1 MNENL
6 KKILTSVYSNKGN
19 LVSIVKEIFYPDIKS
34 NGSSLD
40 IFAFLD
46 DSEYTSSFRSFV
58 SAIKPTN
65 NSSDRPKLKDFSE
78 EQKNKIKNAK
88 TAIELITIIK
98 DLCLEKGISMPEN
111 FEDNYN
117 KLATGTN
124 SKTAILIACLL
135 IYRSTLKINPLFV
148 DFVVDVI
155 GEIEE
160 KGPSDIGKSNILKL
174 VNDID
179 PSLVDDAKKILRQYS
194 MMTELAYTSNLAS
207 YIKTSTNNSS
217 SNNIQYFDDIGEN
230 QNLIVNDTEVIGSPT
245 IIEAISNFDMK
256 EKSNLIRYALDKIEE
271 KVMASKLFA
280 EKEIQPAKMLIF
292 LTLCDQLGKEVD
304 ENLLFAFT
312 NPIYE
317 SVMTNSI
324 PSSLDRVKNIIKEI
338 SGKEVEYVSEDDKE
352 KDLSEKEASLRN
364 QEDLLKKKEK
374 DLEKERA
381 ALNELSEKL
390 EEEKNALLDELNAL
404 DEDKRSLSER
414 ESDLAN
420 KENDIRKALEKII
433 EKQREL
439 DEKQA
444 ELERLERDLEEKKSI
459 LAKREEELKEL
470 EEEIEKRE
478 KKLEKDEE
486 KSDDVSDD
494 KSDDKSDDESDDEKD
509 LAKIDNTLKNPKFLQ
524 LADIWNYATKVLAGH
539 YVYVATEYTDK
550 GKATTEQ
557 RNILLELMGRSEQSK
572 EEIIKAIPFKRSKI
586 KKFSNTDSVNKM
598 MENLIKI
605 VKDIMLNLKNIK
617 SELNQLKDQY
627 NKETDE
633 DKKSEIADKFN
644 DKKEEYENIKNYLF
658 DILTPLIRDK
668 VFRGITEFDA
678 TNYADDAEHDGF

>member
-19 LVSIVKEIFYPDIKS
+19 LGSIAKEIFYPDIKS

-46 DSEYTSSFRSFV
+46 DGEYTSSFRSFV

-65 NSSDRPKLKDFSE
+65 NSSDWPKLKDFSE
-78 EQKNKIKNAK
+78 EQKNKVKTAK
-88 TAIELITIIK
+88 TAIELITTIK

-124 SKTAILIACLL
+124 SRTAILIACLL
-135 IYRSTLKINPLFV
+135 IYRSTSKINPLFV

-160 KGPSDIGKSNILKL
+160 KGSSDIGKSNILKL
-174 VNDID
+174 VNDVD

-194 MMTELAYTSNLAS
+194 MMTELAYTPNLAS

-217 SNNIQYFDDIGEN
+217 SNNLQYFDDIGEN
-230 QNLIVNDTEVIGSPT
+230 QNLIVNDTEIIGSPT

-256 EKSNLIRYALDKIEE
+256 EKSNLIRYALYKIEE
-271 KVMASKLFA
+271 KVSASKLFA
-280 EKEIQPAKMLIF
+280 KKEIQPAKMLIF

-317 SVMTNSI
+317 SIMTNSI
-324 PSSLDRVKNIIKEI
+324 PSSLDRVKGIIKEI

-352 KDLSEKEASLRN
+352 KELREKEASLRII
-364 QEDLLKKKEK
+364 EDQLKEKEEELEQWEK
-374 DLEKERA
+374 DLEKRE
-381 ALNELSEKL
+381 EKSDKN
-390 EEEKNALLDELNAL
+390 EEE
-404 DEDKRSLSER
+404 
-414 ESDLAN
+414 
-420 KENDIRKALEKII
+420 
-433 EKQREL
+433 
-439 DEKQA
+439 
-444 ELERLERDLEEKKSI
+444 
-459 LAKREEELKEL
+459 
-470 EEEIEKRE
+470 
-478 KKLEKDEE
+478 
-486 KSDDVSDD
+486 SDDVSDD
-494 KSDDKSDDESDDEKD
+494 RSDDGSDDEKD
-509 LAKIDNTLKNPKFLQ
+509 LAKIDNTLKNPKFLK
-524 LADIWNYATKVLAGH
+524 LANVWKYVPKILAGH
-539 YVYVATEYTDK
+539 CVYITTEYKNK

-557 RNILLELMGRSEQSK
+557 VNIISELTGRSMDREK
-572 EEIIKAIPFKRSKI
+572 EIPDEIKKAITSKRSKI
-586 KKFSNTDSVNKM
+586 RKFSDNNSVNTM
-598 MENLIKI
+598 MQNLIKI

-644 DKKEEYENIKNYLF
+644 DKKEEYEYIKNYLF

-678 TNYADDAEHDGF
+678 TNYADDAEHDGL

>member
-19 LVSIVKEIFYPDIKS
+19 LGSIAKEIFYPDIKS

-46 DSEYTSSFRSFV
+46 DGEYTSSFRSFV

-65 NSSDRPKLKDFSE
+65 NSSDWPKLKDFSE
-78 EQKNKIKNAK
+78 EQKNKVKTAK
-88 TAIELITIIK
+88 TAIELITTIK

-111 FEDNYN
+111 FENNYN

-124 SKTAILIACLL
+124 SRTAILIACLL

-160 KGPSDIGKSNILKL
+160 KGSSDIGKSNILKL
-174 VNDID
+174 VNDVD

-194 MMTELAYTSNLAS
+194 MMTELAYTPNLAS

-217 SNNIQYFDDIGEN
+217 SNNLQYFDDIGEN
-230 QNLIVNDTEVIGSPT
+230 QNLIVNDTEIIGSPT

-256 EKSNLIRYALDKIEE
+256 EKSNLIRYALYKIEE
-271 KVMASKLFA
+271 KVSASKLFA

-317 SVMTNSI
+317 SMMTNSI
-324 PSSLDRVKNIIKEI
+324 PSSLDKVKDIIKEI
-338 SGKEVEYVSEDDKE
+338 SGKEVEYVSEEDEVKKLREKAEELKE
-352 KDLSEKEASLRN
+352 
-364 QEDLLKKKEK
+364 
-374 DLEKERA
+374 LEKN
-381 ALNELSEKL
+381 LNELSENL
-390 EEEKNALLDELNAL
+390 EKEKNALLDELNAL

-420 KENDIRKALEKII
+420 KENDIRKALEKID
-433 EKQREL
+433 EQQRKLE
-439 DEKQA
+439 EKQA
-444 ELERLERDLEEKKSI
+444 ELERLERDLEERKSI
-459 LAKREEELKEL
+459 IAKKEEELKEL

-478 KKLEKDEE
+478 KKSEKDEE

-494 KSDDKSDDESDDEKD
+494 KSDDRSDDEKD
-509 LAKIDNTLKNPKFLQ
+509 LAKIDNTLKNPQFLTPGKV
-524 LADIWNYATKVLAGH
+524 WNYATKVLAGH
-539 YVYVATEYTDK
+539 CVYVATEYTDK

-557 RNILLELMGRSEQSK
+557 RNILLELMGRSEQSE
-572 EEIIKAIPFKRSKI
+572 EEIIKAIKSKRSKI

-605 VKDIMLNLKNIK
+605 VKDIMLNLKNIR
-617 SELNQLKDQY
+617 SELKQLKDQY
-627 NKETDE
+627 IKETDE

-668 VFRGITEFDA
+668 VFRGITEFDD

>member
-19 LVSIVKEIFYPDIKS
+19 LGSIAKEIFYPDIKS

-46 DSEYTSSFRSFV
+46 DGEYTSSFRSFV

-65 NSSDRPKLKDFSE
+65 NSSDWPKLKDFSE
-78 EQKNKIKNAK
+78 EQKNKVKTAK
-88 TAIELITIIK
+88 TAIELITTIK

-124 SKTAILIACLL
+124 SRTAILIACLL
-135 IYRSTLKINPLFV
+135 IYRSTSKINPLFV

-160 KGPSDIGKSNILKL
+160 KGSSDIGKSNILKL

-194 MMTELAYTSNLAS
+194 MMTELAYTPNLAS

-217 SNNIQYFDDIGEN
+217 SNNLQYFDDIGEN
-230 QNLIVNDTEVIGSPT
+230 QNLIVNDTEIIGSPT

-256 EKSNLIRYALDKIEE
+256 EKSNLIRYALYKIEE
-271 KVMASKLFA
+271 KVSASKLFA
-280 EKEIQPAKMLIF
+280 KKEIQPAKMLIF

-317 SVMTNSI
+317 SIMTNSI
-324 PSSLDRVKNIIKEI
+324 PSSLDNVKNIINEI
-338 SGKEVEYVSEDDKE
+338 SGKEVEYVSEEDEAKNLKE
-352 KDLSEKEASLRN
+352 KAEELKE
-364 QEDLLKKKEK
+364 
-374 DLEKERA
+374 LENN
-381 ALNELSEKL
+381 LNELSKNLEK
-390 EEEKNALLDELNAL
+390 EKNALLDELNAL
-404 DEDKRSLSER
+404 DENKRSLSER

-420 KENDIRKALEKII
+420 KENDIRKALEKIA
-433 EKQREL
+433 EQQRKLE
-439 DEKQA
+439 EKQA
-444 ELERLERDLEEKKSI
+444 ELERLERELEEKKSI
-459 LAKREEELKEL
+459 LTEQEKQLKQQKKDL
-470 EEEIEKRE
+470 EERE
-478 KKLEKDEE
+478 KKSEKDEE

-494 KSDDKSDDESDDEKD
+494 KSDDRSDDGSDDEKD
-509 LAKIDNTLKNPKFLQ
+509 LAKIDNTLKNPQFLTPGKV
-524 LADIWNYATKVLAGH
+524 WNYATKVLAGH
-539 YVYVATEYTDK
+539 CVYVATEYTDK

-557 RNILLELMGRSEQSK
+557 RNILLELMGRSEQSE
-572 EEIIKAIPFKRSKI
+572 EEIIKAIKSKRSKI

-605 VKDIMLNLKNIK
+605 VKDIMLNLKNIR
-617 SELNQLKDQY
+617 SELKQLKDQY
-627 NKETDE
+627 IKEIDE

-668 VFRGITEFDA
+668 VFRGITEFDD

>member
-19 LVSIVKEIFYPDIKS
+19 LESIAKEIFYPDIKS

-46 DSEYTSSFRSFV
+46 DGEYTSSFRSFV

-65 NSSDRPKLKDFSE
+65 NSSDWPKLKDFSE
-78 EQKNKIKNAK
+78 EQKNKVKTAK
-88 TAIELITIIK
+88 TAAELITTIK

-124 SKTAILIACLL
+124 SRTAILIACLL

-160 KGPSDIGKSNILKL
+160 KGSSDIGKSNILKL
-174 VNDID
+174 VNDVD

-194 MMTELAYTSNLAS
+194 MMTELAYTPNLAS

-217 SNNIQYFDDIGEN
+217 SNNLQYFDDIGEN
-230 QNLIVNDTEVIGSPT
+230 QNLIVNDTEIIGSPT

-256 EKSNLIRYALDKIEE
+256 EKSNLIRYALYKIEE
-271 KVMASKLFA
+271 KVRALKLFA

-317 SVMTNSI
+317 SMMTNSI
-324 PSSLDRVKNIIKEI
+324 PSSLDKVKGIIEEI
-338 SGKEVEYVSEDDKE
+338 SGKEVKYVSEDDKE
-352 KDLSEKEASLRN
+352 KELREKAE
-364 QEDLLKKKEK
+364 ELKE
-374 DLEKERA
+374 LENN
-381 ALNELSEKL
+381 LNELSKNLEK
-390 EEEKNALLDELNAL
+390 EKNALLDKLNAL

-420 KENDIRKALEKII
+420 KENDIRKALAKIA
-433 EKQREL
+433 EQQRKLE
-439 DEKQA
+439 EKQA
-444 ELERLERDLEEKKSI
+444 ELERLERELEEKKSI
-459 LAKREEELKEL
+459 LTEQEEQLKQQKKDL
-470 EEEIEKRE
+470 EERE
-478 KKLEKDEE
+478 KKSKKAEE

-494 KSDDKSDDESDDEKD
+494 KSDDGSDDRSDDGSDDKKD
-509 LAKIDNTLKNPKFLQ
+509 LAKIDNTLKNPKFLK
-524 LADIWNYATKVLAGH
+524 LANVWKYVTKVLAGH
-539 YVYVATEYTDK
+539 CVYITTEYKNK

-557 RNILLELMGRSEQSK
+557 VNIISELTGRSIDPEK
-572 EEIIKAIPFKRSKI
+572 EIPDKIEKAITSKRSKI
-586 KKFSNTDSVNKM
+586 KEFSDNNSVNTM
-598 MENLIKI
+598 MQNLIKI

-644 DKKEEYENIKNYLF
+644 DKKEEYEYIKNYLF

-678 TNYADDAEHDGF
+678 TNYAGDAERDGF

>member
-1 MNENL
+1 MIEEGKMNENL

-19 LVSIVKEIFYPDIKS
+19 LESIAKEIFCSDIKD
-34 NGSSLD
+34 NSSTSD
-40 IFAFLD
+40 ILAFLD
-46 DSEYTSSFRSFV
+46 EGEYTSSFKNFISFV
-58 SAIKPTN
+58 KYN
-65 NSSDRPKLKDFSE
+65 NNLTDWPEFEDFSD
-78 EQKNKIKNAK
+78 EQKNKVKTAK
-88 TAIELITIIK
+88 TAAELITTIK

-124 SKTAILIACLL
+124 SRTAILIACLL

-160 KGPSDIGKSNILKL
+160 KGSSDIGKSNILKL
-174 VNDID
+174 VNDVD

-217 SNNIQYFDDIGEN
+217 SNNLQYFDDIGEN
-230 QNLIVNDTEVIGSPT
+230 QNLIVNDTEVIDSPT

-256 EKSNLIRYALDKIEE
+256 EKSNLIRYALYKIEE
-271 KVMASKLFA
+271 KVKASKLFA
-280 EKEIQPAKMLIF
+280 KKEIQPAKMLIF

-317 SVMTNSI
+317 SMMTNSI
-324 PSSLDRVKNIIKEI
+324 PSSLDKVKDIIKEI
-338 SGKEVEYVSEDDKE
+338 SGKEVEYVSEEDEVKKLREKAEELKE
-352 KDLSEKEASLRN
+352 
-364 QEDLLKKKEK
+364 
-374 DLEKERA
+374 LEKN
-381 ALNELSEKL
+381 LNELSENL
-390 EEEKNALLDELNAL
+390 EKEKNALLDELNAL

-414 ESDLAN
+414 ESDLVN
-420 KENDIRKALEKII
+420 KENDIRKALEKID
-433 EKQREL
+433 EQQRKLE
-439 DEKQA
+439 EKQA
-444 ELERLERDLEEKKSI
+444 ELERLESELEERKSI
-459 LAKREEELKEL
+459 LAKREEELEQQKKDL
-470 EEEIEKRE
+470 EERE
-478 KKLEKDEE
+478 KKSEKDEE

-494 KSDDKSDDESDDEKD
+494 KSDDRSDDGSDDEKD
-509 LAKIDNTLKNPKFLQ
+509 LAKIDNTLKNPQFLTPGKV
-524 LADIWNYATKVLAGH
+524 WNYATKVLAGH
-539 YVYVATEYTDK
+539 CVYVATEYTDK

-557 RNILLELMGRSEQSK
+557 RNILLELMGRSEQSE
-572 EEIIKAIPFKRSKI
+572 EEIIKAIKSKRSKI

-605 VKDIMLNLKNIK
+605 VKDIMLNLKNIR
-617 SELNQLKDQY
+617 SELKQLKDQY
-627 NKETDE
+627 IKEIDE

-668 VFRGITEFDA
+668 VFRGITEFDD